1 MELCTFQVV
10 LNLPLYAHHRHHRH
24 HRRHR
29 FLAATPALESKTSLS
44 FKQAPATCAIRRPL
58 IHRVSLPRATT
69 EETTETS
76 KFVEEEVDSVITV
89 EDVPS
94 EKDGYSE
101 TFLNGEPKLEAPS
114 DQQIQMNEFL
124 EKLNIKL
131 GTEDAY
137 PILLYGSGA
146 LVALW
151 LASAVVGAIE
161 SIPLFP
167 KLMEVVGLGYTV
179 WFSSR
184 YLLFKENRDE
194 LAAKIEELKRQV
206 LGLSDD

>member
-1 MELCTFQVV
+1 MELCTFQAV
-10 LNLPLYAHHRHHRH
+10 LNLPLNAHHRH

-29 FLAATPALESKTSLS
+29 FLAATPTPGSKTSLS
-44 FKQAPATCAIRRPL
+44 LKQVSATCAIRRSL

-69 EETTETS
+69 EGTTETN

-89 EDVPS
+89 EEVPS

-101 TFLNGEPKLEAPS
+101 SFLNGGPKSESPP
-114 DQQIQMNEFL
+114 DEQIQTNVFL
-124 EKLNIKL
+124 AKLNIKL
-131 GTEDAY
+131 NPEDTY

-194 LAAKIEELKRQV
+194 LAANIEELKRQV

>member
-1 MELCTFQVV
+1 MELCTFQAV
-10 LNLPLYAHHRHHRH
+10 LNLPLDAHHHHHH

-29 FLAATPALESKTSLS
+29 FLAATPAPETKTSLS
-44 FKQAPATCAIRRPL
+44 FKQASASCAIRRLL
-58 IHRVSLPRATT
+58 IHRVLLPRATT

-76 KFVEEEVDSVITV
+76 KFVEEEVDGVITV
-89 EDVPS
+89 EDVAS

-101 TFLNGEPKLEAPS
+101 TFLNGEPKLEAPL

-151 LASAVVGAIE
+151 LASVVVGAIE